1 MFGKKHAVSLIRGQT
16 VIMSKSPLEILQN
29 VFGFS
34 DFRGV
39 QQDVIKRTI
48 AGGDSLVLMPTGG
61 GKSLCYQIPAVC
73 RKGCAIVISPLI
85 ALMQD
90 QVTALCQVGIKAAT
104 LNSTI
109 APDEAY
115 EIERAMRAGELDL
128 VYVAPERLLT
138 DRFFTLLNHCDIS
151 LFAIDEAH
159 CVSQW
164 GHDFRPEYRQL
175 VNLHDHFPNVPR
187 IALTATA
194 DGPTRLDIIERLNLG
209 QGEVF
214 ITGFD
219 RPNIRY
225 NIVSK
230 NNAKTQL
237 LKFLQEYDENDSGI
251 VYCMSRKKVE
261 EMANWLRD
269 KGYDALSYHA
279 GMDKNIRSLNQD
291 KFVREE
297 GIIMVATVAF
307 GMGIDKP
314 NVRFVAHMDPPKS
327 LEAYYQETG
336 RAGRDG
342 LPSQTWMA
350 YGLQDVTKLRQFT
363 ESSDLPERQKHI
375 ERQKLDALLAYCE
388 THRCRRQVLLEY
400 FGETLNEPCG
410 NCDTCLNPVETFDGT
425 VPAQKI
431 LSCIYR
437 TGETFGAGHIID
449 VLLGEEN
456 DKIMRF
462 RHNQLSTYGIGKELK
477 RDTWRSIIRQLVAL
491 GLVRMDIEGYG
502 ALKLGPDV
510 RDVLRGERNVLMR
523 KDPDARRSAKAKR
536 EARTTIVLE
545 REDDKS
551 LFEALRAKRKDLAEE
566 QNVPPYVIFADAT
579 LIEMAKTRP
588 CDADSF
594 LALSGV
600 GQTKLERYSSIFMD
614 VINGFDD

>member
-1 MFGKKHAVSLIRGQT
+1 MTKT
-16 VIMSKSPLEILQN
+16 PLDILQHT
-29 VFGFS
+29 FGY
-34 DFRGV
+34 DAFRGV
-39 QQDVIKRTI
+39 QEAVIERTI
-48 AGGDSLVLMPTGG
+48 QGGDSLVLMPTGG

-73 RKGCAIVISPLI
+73 RSGCAIVVSPLI

-104 LNSTI
+104 LNSTVP
-109 APDEAY
+109 PDQTQ

-128 VYVAPERLLT
+128 VYVAPERLLS
-138 DRFFTLLNHCDIS
+138 DRFFTLLNHCHIS

-175 VNLHDHFPNVPR
+175 VSLHDHFPTVPR

-194 DGPTRLDIIERLNLG
+194 DGPTRRDIIERLNLNE
-209 QGEVF
+209 GETF

-225 NIVSK
+225 SIVPKK
-230 NNAKTQL
+230 NPKSQL
-237 LKFLQEYDENDSGI
+237 LAFLDNFGPHDSGI

-261 EMANWLRD
+261 DTATWLRE
-269 KGYDALSYHA
+269 KGYNALSYHA
-279 GMDKNIRSLNQD
+279 GMDSTIRALNQN

-297 GIIMVATVAF
+297 GMLMVATVAF

-314 NVRFVAHMDPPKS
+314 DVRFVAHLDPPKS

-342 LPSQTWMA
+342 LASHVWMV
-350 YGLQDVTKLRQFT
+350 YGLQDVTRLRQFT
-363 ESSDLPERQKHI
+363 ESSELPERQKHI

-400 FGETLNEPCG
+400 FGDQLDEPCG
-410 NCDTCLNPVETFDGT
+410 NCDTCLTPVETFDGT
-425 VPAQKI
+425 VPAQKV

-437 TGETFGAGHIID
+437 TGQTFGAGHIID

-456 DKIMRF
+456 DKVLRF
-462 RHNQLSTYGIGKELK
+462 QHNSLSTFGIGKDLK

-491 GLVRMDIEGYG
+491 GHILVDMEGFG
-502 ALKLGPDV
+502 ALKLGPNV
-510 RDVLRGERNVLMR
+510 REILRGEQSVAMR
-523 KDPDARRSAKAKR
+523 RDNEQSNRRKR
-536 EARTTIVLE
+536 QSGTKESIVL
-545 REDDKS
+545 DHPADQS
-551 LFEALRAKRKDLAEE
+551 LFEALRVKRKELADT
-566 QNVPPYVIFADAT
+566 QGVPPYVIFADAT
-579 LIEMAKTRP
+579 LIEMARKRP
-588 CDADSF
+588 LNAADF
-594 LALSGV
+594 LDLAGV
-600 GQTKLERYSSIFMD
+600 GETKLERYSSAFME
-614 VINGFDD
+614 VIAEHL

>member
-1 MFGKKHAVSLIRGQT
+1 
-16 VIMSKSPLEILQN
+16 MSKSPLEILQK
-29 VFGFS
+29 VFGYS

-39 QQDVIKRTI
+39 QQEVIERTI

-73 RKGCAIVISPLI
+73 RDGCAVVVSPLI

-109 APDEAY
+109 GQEETF

-138 DRFFTLLNHCDIS
+138 DRFFTLLNHCKIS

-175 VNLHDHFPNVPR
+175 LSLNDAFPDVPR

-194 DGPTRLDIIERLNLG
+194 DGPTRNDIVERLNLG
-209 QGEVF
+209 NGKVF

-225 NIVSK
+225 TIVPK
-230 NNAKTQL
+230 KNAKTQL
-237 LKFLQEYDENDSGI
+237 LQFLNEYEEKDSGI
-251 VYCMSRKKVE
+251 IYCMSRKKVE
-261 EMANWLRD
+261 DIAQWLRD

-297 GIIMVATVAF
+297 GMIMVATVAF

-314 NVRFVAHMDPPKS
+314 DVRFVAHMDPPKS

-342 LPSQTWMA
+342 LPSQVWMA
-350 YGLQDVTKLRQFT
+350 YGLQDVTKLRQFM
-363 ESSDLPERQKHI
+363 ESSELPERQKHI
-375 ERQKLDALLAYCE
+375 ERQKLDSLLAYCE
-388 THRCRRQVLLEY
+388 SARCRRQVLLEY
-400 FGETLNEPCG
+400 FGDKMHEPCG
-410 NCDTCLNPVETFDGT
+410 NCDTCLNPVDTFDGT
-425 VPAQKI
+425 VAAQKV

-456 DKIMRF
+456 DKIKRF
-462 RHNQLSTYGIGKELK
+462 RHDSLSTYGIGKELK

-491 GLVRMDIEGYG
+491 GLVRMDMEGYG
-502 ALKLGPDV
+502 GLKLGPDV
-510 RDVLRGERNVLMR
+510 REVLRGERTVLMR
-523 KDPDARRSAKAKR
+523 KDPDGRRSKSQRTAKSS
-536 EARTTIVLE
+536 IVLE
-545 REDDKS
+545 REDDKA
-551 LFEALRAKRKDLAEE
+551 LFEALRAKRKMLAEE
-566 QNVPPYVIFADAT
+566 QGVPPYVIFADAT
-579 LIEMAKTRP
+579 LIEMAQKRP
-588 CDADSF
+588 QNASSF
-594 LALSGV
+594 LDLSGV
-600 GQTKLERYSSIFMD
+600 GQTKLERYGATFIDIVAEFA
-614 VINGFDD
+614 

>member
-1 MFGKKHAVSLIRGQT
+1 MP
-16 VIMSKSPLEILQN
+16 KSPDQVLRDI
-29 VFGFS
+29 FGFES
-34 DFRGV
+34 FRGV
-39 QQDVIKRTI
+39 QEDVIRRTI
-48 AGGDSLVLMPTGG
+48 DGGDSLVLMPTGG

-73 RKGCAIVISPLI
+73 RDGCAVVVSPLI

-90 QVTALCQVGIKAAT
+90 QVNALCQVGVKAAT
-104 LNSTI
+104 LNSTVD
-109 APDEAY
+109 PERAY

-138 DRFFTLLNHCDIS
+138 DRFFTLLNHCKIS

-175 VNLHDHFPNVPR
+175 IALHDQFPDVPR

-194 DGPTRLDIIERLNLG
+194 DGPTRQDIVERLNLG
-209 QGEVF
+209 NGEVF

-225 NIVSK
+225 NIVPK
-230 NNAKTQL
+230 KNAKTQL
-237 LKFLQEYDENDSGI
+237 LKFLEEYGENDSGI
-251 VYCMSRKKVE
+251 IYCMSRKKVE
-261 EMANWLRD
+261 ELANWLRE
-269 KGYDALSYHA
+269 KGYDTYAYHA
-279 GMDKNIRSLNQD
+279 GLDKEIRRINQD

-297 GIIMVATVAF
+297 GVVMVATVAF

-314 NVRFVAHMDPPKS
+314 DVRFVAHMDPPKS

-342 LPSQTWMA
+342 LASQAWMA

-363 ESSDLPERQKHI
+363 ESSELPERQKHV

-400 FGETLNEPCG
+400 FGETLEEPCG
-410 NCDTCLNPVETFDGT
+410 NCDTCLTPVDTFDGT
-425 VPAQKI
+425 VSAQKI

-437 TGETFGAGHIID
+437 TGETFGAGHVID

-456 DKIMRF
+456 DKVQRF
-462 RHNQLSTYGIGKELK
+462 RHNELSTYGIGKELK

-510 RDVLRGERNVLMR
+510 RDVLRGDRTVLMR
-523 KDPDARRSAKAKR
+523 KDPDARSARKAKR
-536 EARTTIVLE
+536 MARSSIVLE
-545 REDDKS
+545 REDDKE
-551 LFEALRAKRKDLAEE
+551 LFEALRAKRKILAEE
-566 QNVPPYVIFADAT
+566 QGVPPYVIFADAT
-579 LIEMAKTRP
+579 LMEMAKTRP
-588 CDADSF
+588 QDSSSF
-594 LALSGV
+594 LALNGV
-600 GQTKLERYSSIFMD
+600 GQSKLERYSATFMD
-614 VINGFDD
+614 VIAEFI

>member
-1 MFGKKHAVSLIRGQT
+1 
-16 VIMSKSPLEILQN
+16 MSKTPLDVLQHT
-29 VFGFS
+29 FGFQE
-34 DFRGV
+34 FRGV
-39 QQDVIKRTI
+39 QEAVINRTI

-73 RKGCAIVISPLI
+73 RDGCAIVISPLI

-109 APDEAY
+109 SMDDTQ

-138 DRFFTLLNHCDIS
+138 DRFFTLLNHCQIS

-175 VNLHDHFPNVPR
+175 VNLHDHFPQIPR

-209 QGEVF
+209 EGEVF

-225 NIVSK
+225 NIVPK
-230 NNAKTQL
+230 KNAKPQL
-237 LKFLQEYDENDSGI
+237 LKFLSEYGETDSGI

-261 EMANWLRD
+261 DVANWLREQ
-269 KGYDALSYHA
+269 GYDALSYHA
-279 GMDKNIRSLNQD
+279 GMHKDIRSANQA

-297 GIIMVATVAF
+297 GMVMVATVAF

-314 NVRFVAHMDPPKS
+314 DVRFVAHMDPPKS

-342 LPSQTWMA
+342 LPSQAWMA

-363 ESSDLPERQKHI
+363 ESSELPERQKHV

-400 FGETLNEPCG
+400 FGETLAEPCG
-410 NCDTCLNPVETFDGT
+410 NCDTCLTPVETFDGT
-425 VPAQKI
+425 VPAQKV

-456 DKIMRF
+456 EKIKRF
-462 RHNQLSTYGIGKELK
+462 RHDQVSTYGIGKELK
-477 RDTWRSIIRQLVAL
+477 RDNWRSIIRQLVAL
-491 GLVRMDIEGYG
+491 GLVRMDIEGFG
-502 ALKLGPDV
+502 ALKLGGDV
-510 RDVLRGERNVLMR
+510 RAVLRGEQTVLMR
-523 KDPDARRSAKAKR
+523 KDPDGRNGAHSKKIARS
-536 EARTTIVLE
+536 TIILE
-545 REDDKS
+545 REDDKA
-551 LFEALRAKRKDLAEE
+551 LFEALRAKRRSLAED
-566 QNVPPYVIFADAT
+566 QGVPPYVIFADST
-579 LIEMAKTRP
+579 LVEMAKKRP
-588 CDADSF
+588 QDADSF
-594 LALSGV
+594 LNLSGV
-600 GQTKLERYSSIFMD
+600 GQTKLERYSTAFMD
-614 VINGFDD
+614 VIVDFEG

>member
-1 MFGKKHAVSLIRGQT
+1 MHSLTPAQIP
-16 VIMSKSPLEILQN
+16 IMSKTPLDVLQN
-29 VFGFS
+29 IFGFDS
-34 DFRGV
+34 FRGV
-39 QQDVIKRTI
+39 QEEVIERTI
-48 AGGDSLVLMPTGG
+48 AGGESLVLMPTGG
-61 GKSLCYQIPAVC
+61 GKSLCYQIPAAC
-73 RKGCAIVISPLI
+73 REGCAIVISPLI

-109 APDEAY
+109 SPEDTF

-138 DRFFTLLNHCDIS
+138 DRFFTLLNHCNIS

-175 VNLHDHFPNVPR
+175 VALHDRFPDIPR

-194 DGPTRLDIIERLNLG
+194 DGPTRNDIVERLQLG
-209 QGEVF
+209 NGEVF

-225 NIVSK
+225 NIVPK
-230 NNAKTQL
+230 KNAKAQL
-237 LKFLQEYDENDSGI
+237 LKFLGEYGGNDSGI
-251 VYCMSRKKVE
+251 IYCMSRRKVE
-261 EMANWLRD
+261 DMADWLREQ
-269 KGYDALSYHA
+269 GYDALSYHA
-279 GMDKNIRSLNQD
+279 GMDKNIRASNQA

-297 GIIMVATVAF
+297 GMVMVATVAF

-314 NVRFVAHMDPPKS
+314 DVRFVAHMDPPKS

-342 LPSQTWMA
+342 LPSQAWMA

-363 ESSDLPERQKHI
+363 ESSDLPERQKHV

-400 FGETLNEPCG
+400 FGETMAEPCG

-425 VPAQKI
+425 VPAQKV

-462 RHNQLSTYGIGKELK
+462 RHEQLSTYGIGKELK
-477 RDTWRSIIRQLVAL
+477 RDNWRSIIRQLVAL
-491 GLVRMDIEGYG
+491 GHIRMDIEGFG
-502 ALKLGPDV
+502 GLKLGPEV
-510 RDVLRGERNVLMR
+510 RGVLRGEQTVLMR
-523 KDPDARRSAKAKR
+523 KDPDGRNG
-536 EARTTIVLE
+536 ARTKRAARASIILE
-545 REDDKS
+545 REDDKA
-551 LFEALRAKRKDLAEE
+551 LFEALRAARRTLAEE
-566 QNVPPYVIFADAT
+566 QGVPPYVIFADST
-579 LIEMAKTRP
+579 LIEMAQKRP
-588 CDADSF
+588 QNATGF
-594 LALSGV
+594 LDLSGV
-600 GQTKLERYSSIFMD
+600 GQTKLERYGVTFMD
-614 VINGFDD
+614 VVAEFS

>member
-1 MFGKKHAVSLIRGQT
+1 
-16 VIMSKSPLEILQN
+16 MSRTPLEILQKT
-29 VFGFS
+29 FGYTE
-34 DFRGV
+34 FRGV
-39 QQDVIKRTI
+39 QAQVIERTVN
-48 AGGDSLVLMPTGG
+48 GGDSLVLMPTGG
-61 GKSLCYQIPAVC
+61 GKSLCYQIPALC
-73 RKGCAIVISPLI
+73 RDGCAIVVSPLI

-90 QVTALCQVGIKAAT
+90 QVTALCQVGVKAAT

-109 APDEAY
+109 DPQTAY

-138 DRFFTLLNHCDIS
+138 DRFLTLLNHCKIS

-175 VNLHDHFPNVPR
+175 VSLHDNFPNVPR

-194 DGPTRLDIIERLNLG
+194 DGPTRNDIIERLNLG
-209 QGEVF
+209 AGEIF

-225 NIVSK
+225 NIVPK
-230 NNAKTQL
+230 KNAKTQL
-237 LKFLQEYDENDSGI
+237 LKFLDEYDEHDSGI
-251 VYCMSRKKVE
+251 IYCMSRKKVE
-261 EMANWLRD
+261 EMAQWLRD

-279 GMDKNIRSLNQD
+279 GMDQHIRKMNQD

-297 GIIMVATVAF
+297 GMVMVATVAF

-314 NVRFVAHMDPPKS
+314 DVRFVAHMDPPKS

-342 LPSQTWMA
+342 LPSQAWMA

-363 ESSDLPERQKHI
+363 ESSELPERQKHV

-400 FGETLNEPCG
+400 FGETMPEPCG
-410 NCDTCLNPVETFDGT
+410 NCDTCLNPVATFDGT
-425 VPAQKI
+425 VAAQKV

-456 DKIMRF
+456 DKIIRL
-462 RHNQLSTYGIGKELK
+462 RHNEISTHGIGKELK

-491 GLVRMDIEGYG
+491 GLVRMDMEGFG
-502 ALKLGPDV
+502 GLKLGPDV
-510 RDVLRGERNVLMR
+510 RAVLRGEQTVLMR
-523 KDPDARRSAKAKR
+523 HDPDGHGGSRKSQRANRA
-536 EARTTIVLE
+536 TIVLE
-545 REDDKS
+545 REDDKA
-551 LFEALRAKRKDLAEE
+551 LFEALRAKRRTLAEE
-566 QNVPPYVIFADAT
+566 QGVPPYVIFADAT
-579 LIEMAKTRP
+579 LIEMAKKRP
-588 CDADSF
+588 QDADSF
-594 LALSGV
+594 LDLSGV
-600 GQTKLERYSSIFMD
+600 GQSKLERYSIDFMN
-614 VINGFDD
+614 VIAEFS

>member
-1 MFGKKHAVSLIRGQT
+1 MPKSALEVLQHTFGYEA
-16 VIMSKSPLEILQN
+16 
-29 VFGFS
+29 
-34 DFRGV
+34 FRGV
-39 QQDVIKRTI
+39 QEQVIERTI
-48 AGGDSLVLMPTGG
+48 QGGDSLVLMPTGG

-73 RKGCAIVISPLI
+73 RDGCAIVISPLI

-109 APDEAY
+109 SMDETI

-138 DRFFTLLNHCDIS
+138 DRFFNLLKNSPIS

-175 VNLHDHFPNVPR
+175 VSLHDHFPTVPR

-194 DGPTRLDIIERLNLG
+194 DGPTRNDIIERLNLG
-209 QGEVF
+209 AGETF

-225 NIVSK
+225 SIVPK
-230 NNAKTQL
+230 KNAKTQL
-237 LKFLQEYDENDSGI
+237 LKFLEDFDESDSGI
-251 VYCMSRKKVE
+251 IYCMSRKKVE
-261 EMANWLRD
+261 EMASWLRE

-279 GMDKNIRSLNQD
+279 GMDKNIRAINQE

-297 GIIMVATVAF
+297 GMVMVATVAF

-314 NVRFVAHMDPPKS
+314 DVRFVAHMDPPKS

-342 LPSQTWMA
+342 LPSHVWMA

-363 ESSDLPERQKHI
+363 ESSELPERQKHI

-400 FGETLNEPCG
+400 FGDQMADPCG
-410 NCDTCLNPVETFDGT
+410 NCDTCQTPVDTFDGT
-425 VPAQKI
+425 VAAQKI

-437 TGETFGAGHIID
+437 TGESFGAGHIID

-456 DKIMRF
+456 DKITRF
-462 RHNQLSTYGIGKELK
+462 RHDQVSTYGIGKELK
-477 RDTWRSIIRQLVAL
+477 RDSWRSIVRQLIAL

-502 ALKLGPDV
+502 GLKLGPDV
-510 RDVLRGERNVLMR
+510 RAVLRGEQTVLMR
-523 KDPDARRSAKAKR
+523 KDPDGRGSRSKTKR
-536 EARTTIVLE
+536 ETKSSIILE
-545 REDDKS
+545 REDDKA
-551 LFEALRAKRKDLAEE
+551 LFEALRALRKNLAEE
-566 QNVPPYVIFADAT
+566 QEVPPYVIFADAT
-579 LIEMAKTRP
+579 LIEMAKKRP
-588 CDADSF
+588 QSASDF
-594 LALSGV
+594 LDLSGV
-600 GQTKLERYSSIFMD
+600 GQTKLERYSAVFMD
-614 VINGFDD
+614 LIADFT

>member
-1 MFGKKHAVSLIRGQT
+1 MT
-16 VIMSKSPLEILQN
+16 KSPQDVLQTI
-29 VFGFS
+29 FGY
-34 DFRGV
+34 DAFRGV
-39 QQDVIKRTI
+39 QEEVIERTI

-73 RKGCAIVISPLI
+73 REGCAIVISPLI

-90 QVTALCQVGIKAAT
+90 QVTALCQVGVKAAT

-109 APDEAY
+109 NPEEAY

-138 DRFFTLLNHCDIS
+138 DRFFTLLNHCNIS

-175 VNLHDHFPNVPR
+175 VNLHDHFPHVPR

-194 DGPTRLDIIERLNLG
+194 DGPTRQDIVERLNLG
-209 QGEVF
+209 EGKTF

-225 NIVSK
+225 TIVPK
-230 NNAKTQL
+230 KNAKPQL
-237 LKFLQEYDENDSGI
+237 LKFLGEYDEHDSGI
-251 VYCMSRKKVE
+251 IYCMSRKKVE
-261 EMANWLRD
+261 DVASWLRD
-269 KGYDALSYHA
+269 QGYDALSYHA
-279 GMDKNIRSLNQD
+279 GMDKNIRSINQD
-291 KFVREE
+291 KFIREE
-297 GIIMVATVAF
+297 GMVMVATVAF

-314 NVRFVAHMDPPKS
+314 DVRFVAHMDPPKS

-342 LPSQTWMA
+342 LPSQVWMA

-363 ESSDLPERQKHI
+363 ESSELPERQKHI

-400 FGETLNEPCG
+400 FGDEMKEPCG

-425 VPAQKI
+425 VPAQKVM
-431 LSCIYR
+431 SCIYR

-449 VLLGEEN
+449 VLLGEDN
-456 DKIMRF
+456 DKIKRF
-462 RHNQLSTYGIGKELK
+462 RHDQISTYGIGKELK

-491 GLVRMDIEGYG
+491 GLVRMDMEGFG
-502 ALKLGPDV
+502 GLKLGPEV
-510 RDVLRGERNVLMR
+510 RNVLRGEQTVLMR
-523 KDPDARRSAKAKR
+523 KDPEGRSSRTKR
-536 EARTTIVLE
+536 ATKSSIILE
-545 REDDKS
+545 REDDKA
-551 LFEALRAKRKDLAEE
+551 LFEALRATRKNLAEE
-566 QNVPPYVIFADAT
+566 QGVPPYVIFADAT
-579 LIEMAKTRP
+579 LIEMAKKRP
-588 CDADSF
+588 LKSDDF
-594 LALSGV
+594 LELSGV
-600 GQTKLERYSSIFMD
+600 GQTKLERYGATFMD
-614 VINGFDD
+614 VIYNFDA

>member
-1 MFGKKHAVSLIRGQT
+1 
-16 VIMSKSPLEILQN
+16 MSKSPQDVLKQ
-29 VFGFS
+29 VFGF
-34 DFRGV
+34 DAFRGV
-39 QQDVIKRTI
+39 QQEVIERTI
-48 AGGDSLVLMPTGG
+48 EGGDSLVLMPTGG

-73 RKGCAIVISPLI
+73 RNGCAIVISPLI

-90 QVTALCQVGIKAAT
+90 QVTSLCQVGVKAAT
-104 LNSTI
+104 LNSTVPLDQ
-109 APDEAY
+109 AQ

-128 VYVAPERLLT
+128 VYVAPERLQT
-138 DRFFTLLNHCDIS
+138 DRFFNLLSHCNIS

-175 VNLHDHFPNVPR
+175 VTLHDHFPHVPR

-194 DGPTRLDIIERLNLG
+194 DGPTRNDIIERLNLG
-209 QGEVF
+209 NGEVF

-225 NIVSK
+225 NIVPK
-230 NNAKTQL
+230 KNAKTQL
-237 LKFLQEYDENDSGI
+237 LKFLKEYDEKDSGI
-251 VYCMSRKKVE
+251 IYCMSRKKVDDT
-261 EMANWLRD
+261 ASWLRD
-269 KGYDALSYHA
+269 QGYDALSYHA

-297 GIIMVATVAF
+297 GMVMVATVAF

-314 NVRFVAHMDPPKS
+314 DVRFVAHMDAPKS

-342 LPSQTWMA
+342 LPSQVWMA

-363 ESSDLPERQKHI
+363 ESSGLPERQKHI
-375 ERQKLDALLAYCE
+375 ERQKLDALLSYCE

-400 FGETLNEPCG
+400 FGETMAEPCG

-425 VPAQKI
+425 VPAQKV

-437 TGETFGAGHIID
+437 TGETFGAGHVID

-456 DKIMRF
+456 DKITRF
-462 RHNQLSTYGIGKELK
+462 RHDQISTYGIGKELK

-502 ALKLGPDV
+502 GLKLGSEV
-510 RDVLRGERNVLMR
+510 RGVLRGEQTVLMR
-523 KDPDARRSAKAKR
+523 KDPDGRGASKAKR
-536 EARTTIVLE
+536 AAKSSIVLE
-545 REDDKS
+545 REDDKA
-551 LFEALRAKRKDLAEE
+551 LFEALRTTRRSLAEE
-566 QNVPPYVIFADAT
+566 QGVPPYVIFADAT
-579 LIEMAKTRP
+579 LIEMAKKRP
-588 CDADSF
+588 LNSDSF
-594 LALSGV
+594 LDLSGV
-600 GQTKLERYSSIFMD
+600 GQTKLERYGATFID
-614 VINGFDD
+614 VISNFE

>member
-1 MFGKKHAVSLIRGQT
+1 
-16 VIMSKSPLEILQN
+16 MSKSPLEILQN
-29 VFGFS
+29 TFGYEE
-34 DFRGV
+34 FRGV
-39 QQDVIKRTI
+39 QAEVIDRTI
-48 AGGDSLVLMPTGG
+48 EGGDSLVLMPTGG

-73 RKGCAIVISPLI
+73 RDGCAIVISPLI

-109 APDEAY
+109 DPQTTQ

-138 DRFFTLLNHCDIS
+138 DRFFTLLNHCKIS

-175 VNLHDHFPNVPR
+175 VSLHDNFPNIPR

-194 DGPTRLDIIERLNLG
+194 DGPTRNDIVERLNLG
-209 QGEVF
+209 AGKVF

-225 NIVSK
+225 SIAPK
-230 NNAKTQL
+230 KNAKTQL
-237 LKFLQEYDENDSGI
+237 LKFLGDFGEHDSGI
-251 VYCMSRKKVE
+251 IYCMSRKKVE
-261 EMANWLRD
+261 DMADWLRD
-269 KGYDALSYHA
+269 QGYDALSYHA
-279 GMDKNIRSLNQD
+279 GMDKNIRSINQD

-297 GIIMVATVAF
+297 GMVMVATVAF

-314 NVRFVAHMDPPKS
+314 DVRFVAHMDPPKS

-342 LPSQTWMA
+342 LPSHVWMA

-363 ESSDLPERQKHI
+363 ESSELPERQKHV

-400 FGETLNEPCG
+400 FGETLPEPCG
-410 NCDTCLNPVETFDGT
+410 NCDTCLNPVDTFDGT
-425 VPAQKI
+425 VPAQKV

-449 VLLGEEN
+449 VLLGETN
-456 DKIMRF
+456 DKIIRF
-462 RHNQLSTYGIGKELK
+462 RHNELSTYGIGKELK

-491 GLVRMDIEGYG
+491 GLIRMDIEGYG
-502 ALKLGPDV
+502 GLKLGPDV
-510 RDVLRGERNVLMR
+510 RAVLRGEQTVLMR
-523 KDPDARRSAKAKR
+523 KDPDGRGTAKARRATKSS
-536 EARTTIVLE
+536 IVLE
-545 REDDKS
+545 REDDKA
-551 LFEALRAKRKDLAEE
+551 LFEALRAQRRTLAEE
-566 QNVPPYVIFADAT
+566 QGVPPYVIFADAT
-579 LIEMAKTRP
+579 LIEIAKERP
-588 CDADSF
+588 MKSDDF
-594 LALSGV
+594 LNISGV
-600 GQTKLERYSSIFMD
+600 GQTKLERYGAVFMD
-614 VINGFDD
+614 VVAEFE

>member
-1 MFGKKHAVSLIRGQT
+1 
-16 VIMSKSPLEILQN
+16 MSKDPLDILQKT
-29 VFGFS
+29 FGYHE
-34 DFRGV
+34 FRGV
-39 QQDVIKRTI
+39 QAEVIDRTI
-48 AGGDSLVLMPTGG
+48 KGGDSLVLMPTGG

-73 RKGCAIVISPLI
+73 RDGCAIVISPLI

-109 APDEAY
+109 DPQTTQ

-138 DRFFTLLNHCDIS
+138 DRFFTLLNHCNIS

-175 VNLHDHFPNVPR
+175 VSLHDNFPHVPR

-194 DGPTRLDIIERLNLG
+194 DGPTRNDIIERLNLG
-209 QGEVF
+209 EGEVF

-225 NIVSK
+225 SIVPK
-230 NNAKTQL
+230 KNAKTQL
-237 LKFLQEYDENDSGI
+237 LKFLGDFNEHDSGI
-251 VYCMSRKKVE
+251 IYCMSRKKVE
-261 EMANWLRD
+261 DIASWLRD
-269 KGYDALSYHA
+269 QGYDALSYHA
-279 GMDKNIRSLNQD
+279 GMDKNIRSANQD

-297 GIIMVATVAF
+297 GMVMVATVAF

-314 NVRFVAHMDPPKS
+314 DVRFVAHMDPPKS

-342 LPSQTWMA
+342 LPSHVWMA

-363 ESSDLPERQKHI
+363 ESSDLPERQKHV

-400 FGETLNEPCG
+400 FGDHLDEPCG
-410 NCDTCLNPVETFDGT
+410 NCDTCLNPVDTFDGT
-425 VPAQKI
+425 VPAQKV

-449 VLLGEEN
+449 VLLGEKN

-462 RHNQLSTYGIGKELK
+462 RHNQISTYGIGKELK

-491 GLVRMDIEGYG
+491 GLVRMDIEGFG
-502 ALKLGPDV
+502 GLKLGPDV
-510 RDVLRGERNVLMR
+510 RGVLRGEQTVLMR
-523 KDPDARRSAKAKR
+523 KDPDAKSAARERRAAKS
-536 EARTTIVLE
+536 TIILE
-545 REDDKS
+545 REDDKA
-551 LFEALRAKRKDLAEE
+551 LFEALRAKRRTLAED
-566 QNVPPYVIFADAT
+566 QGVPPYVIFADAT
-579 LIEMAKTRP
+579 LVEIAKHRP
-588 CDADSF
+588 LKSDDF
-594 LALSGV
+594 LEISGV
-600 GQTKLERYSSIFMD
+600 GQTKLERYGAVFMD
-614 VINGFDD
+614 VVAEFE

>member
-1 MFGKKHAVSLIRGQT
+1 
-16 VIMSKSPLEILQN
+16 MSKDPLDILQKT
-29 VFGFS
+29 FGYS
-34 DFRGV
+34 EFRGV
-39 QQDVIKRTI
+39 QAEVIDRTI
-48 AGGDSLVLMPTGG
+48 KGGDSLVLMPTGG

-73 RKGCAIVISPLI
+73 RDGCAIVISPLI

-104 LNSTI
+104 LNSTVD
-109 APDEAY
+109 PQTTQ

-138 DRFFTLLNHCDIS
+138 DRFFTLLNHCNIS

-175 VNLHDHFPNVPR
+175 VSLHDNFPHVPR

-194 DGPTRLDIIERLNLG
+194 DGPTRNDIIERLNLG
-209 QGEVF
+209 EGEVF

-225 NIVSK
+225 SIVPK
-230 NNAKTQL
+230 KNAKTQL
-237 LKFLQEYDENDSGI
+237 LKFLGDFDEHDSGI
-251 VYCMSRKKVE
+251 IYCMSRKKVE
-261 EMANWLRD
+261 DMANWLRD
-269 KGYDALSYHA
+269 QGYDALSYHA
-279 GMDKNIRSLNQD
+279 GMDKNVRSINQD

-297 GIIMVATVAF
+297 GMVMVATVAF

-314 NVRFVAHMDPPKS
+314 DVRFVAHMDPPKS

-342 LPSQTWMA
+342 LPSHVWMA

-363 ESSDLPERQKHI
+363 ESSELPERQKHV

-400 FGETLNEPCG
+400 FGDHMDEPCG
-410 NCDTCLNPVETFDGT
+410 NCDTCLNPVDTFDGT
-425 VPAQKI
+425 VPAQKV

-462 RHNQLSTYGIGKELK
+462 RHNQISTYGIGKELK

-491 GLVRMDIEGYG
+491 GLVRMDIEGFG
-502 ALKLGPDV
+502 GLKLGPDV
-510 RDVLRGERNVLMR
+510 RGVLRGEQTVLMR
-523 KDPDARRSAKAKR
+523 KDPDAKAAAKTRRAAKS
-536 EARTTIVLE
+536 TIVLE
-545 REDDKS
+545 REDDKA
-551 LFEALRAKRKDLAEE
+551 LFEALRAKRRTLAED
-566 QNVPPYVIFADAT
+566 QGVPPYVIFADAT
-579 LIEMAKTRP
+579 LVEIAKHRP
-588 CDADSF
+588 LKSDDF
-594 LALSGV
+594 LEISGV
-600 GQTKLERYSSIFMD
+600 GQTKLERYGAVFMD
-614 VINGFDD
+614 VVAEFE

>member
-1 MFGKKHAVSLIRGQT
+1 MPNT
-16 VIMSKSPLEILQN
+16 PLDILQS
-29 VFGFS
+29 VFGYEA
-34 DFRGV
+34 FRGV
-39 QQDVIKRTI
+39 QQEVIERTI

-73 RKGCAIVISPLI
+73 REGCAIVVSPLI

-90 QVTALCQVGIKAAT
+90 QVTALCQVGVKAAT
-104 LNSTI
+104 LNSTVLPEDT
-109 APDEAY
+109 A

-138 DRFFTLLNHCDIS
+138 DRFFTLLNHCKVS

-175 VNLHDHFPNVPR
+175 VALHDQFPNVPR
-187 IALTATA
+187 LALTATA
-194 DGPTRLDIIERLNLG
+194 DGPTRQDIIERLQLG
-209 QGEVF
+209 DGEVF

-225 NIVSK
+225 NIVPK
-230 NNAKTQL
+230 KNAKPQL
-237 LKFLQEYDENDSGI
+237 LKFLSEFGEHDSGI

-261 EMANWLRD
+261 DIAEWLREQ
-269 KGYDALSYHA
+269 GYDALSYHA
-279 GMDKNIRSLNQD
+279 GMDKNIRAINQE

-297 GIIMVATVAF
+297 GMVMVATVAF

-314 NVRFVAHMDPPKS
+314 DVRFVAHMDPPKS

-336 RAGRDG
+336 RAGRDD

-363 ESSDLPERQKHI
+363 ESSDLPERQKHV

-400 FGETLNEPCG
+400 FGETLAEPCG
-410 NCDTCLNPVETFDGT
+410 NCDTCLNPVDTFDGT
-425 VPAQKI
+425 VPAQKV

-449 VLLGEEN
+449 VLLGEDN

-462 RHNQLSTYGIGKELK
+462 RHDQLSTYGIGKELK
-477 RDTWRSIIRQLVAL
+477 RDNWRSIIRQLVAL
-491 GLVRMDIEGYG
+491 GHIRMDIEGFG
-502 ALKLGPDV
+502 GLKLGPDV
-510 RDVLRGERNVLMR
+510 RGVLRGEHNVLMR
-523 KDPDARRSAKAKR
+523 KDPDGRGSSKTKRAARA
-536 EARTTIVLE
+536 TIVLE
-545 REDDKS
+545 REDDKA
-551 LFEALRAKRKDLAEE
+551 LFEALRSKRRDLAEE
-566 QNVPPYVIFADAT
+566 QGVPPYVIFADST
-579 LIEMAKTRP
+579 LIEMAQKRP
-588 CDADSF
+588 QDASNF
-594 LALSGV
+594 LDLSGV
-600 GQTKLERYSSIFMD
+600 GQTKLERYGSLFMD
-614 VINGFDD
+614 VVADFE